1 MGDVLPALG
10 ELNTDSTIL
19 LNGTLLH
26 NEALLVML
34 GKDPTFTTIVL
45 GALDSK
51 GQPVF
56 PKYMDER
63 KLAAK
68 RRCSPAR
75 ASLNFIIWNTSI
87 G

>member
-34 GKDPTFTTIVL
+34 GKDPTLPPLSWGHSIPRANQSSPSTWMKESSRQKGDVL
-45 GALDSK
+45 PP
-51 GQPVF
+51 GQ
-56 PKYMDER
+56 
-63 KLAAK
+63 A
-68 RRCSPAR
+68 
-75 ASLNFIIWNTSI
+75 
-87 G
+87 